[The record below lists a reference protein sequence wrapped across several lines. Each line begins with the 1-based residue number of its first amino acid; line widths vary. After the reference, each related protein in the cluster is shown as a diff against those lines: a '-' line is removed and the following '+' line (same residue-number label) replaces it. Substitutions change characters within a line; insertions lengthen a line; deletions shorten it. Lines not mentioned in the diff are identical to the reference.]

1 MHNTLKTYFG
11 YDAFRPLQ
19 EEIILNILEKK
30 NTLVLMPTGGGKSL
44 CFQLPALMFEGITI
58 VISPLIA
65 LMKDQV
71 DTLRANGINAAY
83 LNSSLDSEEIEDI
96 QAEARSGALKIL
108 YIAPERLARVEFQ
121 LFLRSLRVSLLA
133 IDEAHCISEWGHDF
147 RPEYRNLKEL
157 KRSFPNVPVV
167 ALTATATMRVRT
179 DILAELDMPDAFV
192 FLSSHNRPNLH
203 YTVKPKLQSFAQ
215 LVALLKER
223 KGESII
229 IYCFSRKDTESLA
242 DDLNKAGFKSA
253 AYHAGLSADVRSKT
267 QERFIR
273 DQVSIIVA
281 TIAFG
286 MGIDKPDV
294 RLVVHMDLPKTV
306 EGYYQETGRAGRDS
320 LPSDCVLFYSYGDK
334 RKQDFF
340 IQQIDDARERALAE
354 KKLSQVI
361 EYGELR
367 SCRRKFL
374 LEYFGE
380 PVEKENCG
388 TCDNCSNE
396 PAEIHDATEVSQKIL
411 SAVLRTGER
420 FGLAYIC
427 DILRGSK
434 QKKILENNHENL
446 SVYGVAKNIPLQQLR
461 EYMDLLLLKKYLIK
475 QMGEFPTIGVS
486 PMGKAALRDR
496 EVILLPKPKTFAVS
510 VAPKKGVNENALPY
524 ENALFEQLRALRR
537 SIAEEQNVPPFV
549 IFGDKTLQE
558 IAYYL
563 PQTLQSFGKIF
574 GVGERKLKQ
583 FGAQFLLLVQVYA
596 KAHNLAERTQDTDVD
611 APPVRASSVTR
622 DSSTFQ
628 KTRELLEKKMT
639 IEQIAKE
646 RMLNKSTVVQHI
658 LKLVEED
665 PDLDVMHLKP
675 PAKQFDEIEKAFQA
689 SPTKL
694 LTAVFNI
701 LKEKYTYEE
710 LRIARLFL

>member
-1 MHNTLKTYFG
+1 MRDHLKTYFG
-11 YDAFRPLQ
+11 YDEFRPLQ

-44 CFQLPALMFEGITI
+44 CFQLPALLFDGLTL

-108 YIAPERLARVEFQ
+108 YIAPERLARTEFQ
-121 LFLRSLRVSLLA
+121 FFLRSLRVSLLA

-147 RPEYRNLKEL
+147 RPEYRNLKGL
-157 KRSFPNVPVV
+157 KQSFPNVPVV

-179 DILAELDMPDAFV
+179 DILSQLDIPDAFV

-203 YTVKPKLQSFAQ
+203 YTVKLKLQSFAQ
-215 LVALLKER
+215 LIALLKER

-242 DDLNKAGFKSA
+242 EDLNKAGYKSA
-253 AYHAGLSADVRSKT
+253 PYHAGLSADVRSKT

-340 IQQIDDARERALAE
+340 IQQIEDEQERALAE

-380 PVEKENCG
+380 PVEVENCG
-388 TCDNCSNE
+388 TCDNCSSE
-396 PAEIHDATEVSQKIL
+396 PTEIHDATEVSQKIL

-427 DILRGSK
+427 DVLRGSK

-461 EYMDLLLLKKYLIK
+461 EYMDLLLLKKYLVK
-475 QMGEFPTIGVS
+475 QMGEFPTIAVS
-486 PMGKAALRDR
+486 PTGKAALRDR

-510 VAPKKGVNENALPY
+510 ITPKKGVDENALPY
-524 ENALFEQLRALRR
+524 ENALFEELRALRR
-537 SIAEEQNVPPFV
+537 TIAEELNVPPFV

-563 PQTLQSFGKIF
+563 PQSLPSFGKIF

-583 FGAQFLLLVQVYA
+583 FGAQFLTVVQAYT
-596 KAHNLAERTQDTDVD
+596 KERNLAERTQDVDVD
-611 APPVRASSVTR
+611 APPVRTSNVTR

-628 KTRELLEKKMT
+628 KTRELLEKKFT

-658 LKLVEED
+658 LKLIEED
-665 PDLDVMHLKP
+665 PDLDVLHLKP
-675 PAKQFDEIEKAFQA
+675 PVKQFAEIEKAFQA

-701 LKEKYTYEE
+701 LEGKYTYEE

>member
-1 MHNTLKTYFG
+1 MHETLKTYFG
-11 YDAFRPLQ
+11 YDEFRPLQ
-19 EEIILNILEKK
+19 KEIILNILEKK

-44 CFQLPALMFEGITI
+44 CFQLPALMFEGLTL

-83 LNSSLDSEEIEDI
+83 LNSSLDQAEIEDI

-167 ALTATATMRVRT
+167 ALTATATMRVRK

-203 YTVKPKLQSFAQ
+203 YTVKPKLQSFGQ
-215 LVALLKER
+215 LIELLKAH

-242 DDLNKAGFKSA
+242 VDLNKAGFTSA
-253 AYHAGLSADVRSKT
+253 AYHAGLSADVRSRT

-340 IQQIDDARERALAE
+340 IQQIDDDRERALAE

-380 PVEKENCG
+380 PVELENCG
-388 TCDNCSNE
+388 TCDNCSSE
-396 PAEIHDATEVSQKIL
+396 PEEIHDATEVAQKIL

-427 DILRGSK
+427 DVLRGSK
-434 QKKILENNHENL
+434 QKKILENHHDQL
-446 SVYGVAKNIPLQQLR
+446 SVYGVAKDVPMNRLR
-461 EYMDLLLLKKYLIK
+461 EYVDLLLVKKYLVK

-486 PMGKAALRDR
+486 TIGKISLRDR
-496 EVILLPKPKTFAVS
+496 TPILLPKPKSFALTIQ
-510 VAPKKGVNENALPY
+510 PKKGANENVLPY
-524 ENALFEQLRALRR
+524 ESALFEQLRALRR

-563 PQTLQSFGKIF
+563 PRSLSSFGKIF

-583 FGAQFLLLVQVYA
+583 FGTQFLLLVQVYA
-596 KAHNLAERTQDTDVD
+596 KAHNLAERTQEVDVD
-611 APPVRASSVTR
+611 APHVRTSSVSR
-622 DSSTFQ
+622 ESSTFQ
-628 KTRELLEKKMT
+628 KTKELLEKKFD

-646 RMLNKSTVVQHI
+646 RMLNKSTVVQHV

-675 PAKQFDEIEKAFQA
+675 PAKQFIEIEKAFQA

-701 LKEKYTYEE
+701 LEGKYTYEE